1 MSRVKV
7 TPAQCLLLSLA
18 VLFRGAN
25 KTTKPHQVRSTVFIS
40 VWHFPPPCAF
50 GSWQE
55 ERRGEE
61 RRGEERRGEA
71 DCTVKKQFSRNG
83 DFMTTLES
91 SGVVFSPHR
100 HGCFSQMRVTTLTAS

>member
-25 KTTKPHQVRSTVFIS
+25 KTTKPYQVRSTVFIS

-55 ERRGEE
+55 ERGGEE
-61 RRGEERRGEA
+61 RRGEERRGEEGEKP
-71 DCTVKKQFSRNG
+71 TV
-83 DFMTTLES
+83 L
-91 SGVVFSPHR
+91 
-100 HGCFSQMRVTTLTAS
+100 